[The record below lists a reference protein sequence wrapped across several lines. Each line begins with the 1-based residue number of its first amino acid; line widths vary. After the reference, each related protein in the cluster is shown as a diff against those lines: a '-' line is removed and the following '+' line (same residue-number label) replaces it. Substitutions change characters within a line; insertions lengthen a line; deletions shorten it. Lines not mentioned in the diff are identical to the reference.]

1 MQHPWKA
8 SSILAQAYQHQLPFS
23 VHPGIGYD
31 IITNHPS
38 FMGSVVGRAA
48 SWDFD
53 RFCEAVDGLDGG
65 VVLSIGSAIMGP
77 QVFEKSLSCVHNV
90 RFQRREKSRPRASDL
105 RRGPAGWWRL
115 GLGPGRTPK
124 DNAYYLRFCKSYSRM
139 GGAMQ
144 YVCCDNVRFVHH
156 LLHAIQSHE
165 NSSD

>member
-1 MQHPWKA
+1 
-8 SSILAQAYQHQLPFS
+8 
-23 VHPGIGYD
+23 
-31 IITNHPS
+31 
-38 FMGSVVGRAA
+38 MGSVVGRAA
-48 SWDFD
+48 SGDFD

-90 RFQRREKSRPRASDL
+90 RFQRREKAVQGHQIYVVDL
-105 RRGPAGWWRL
+105 QDGGGWDWAQ
-115 GLGPGRTPK
+115 GEPPK
-124 DNAYYLRFCKSYSRM
+124 DNPAYYLRFCKSYSRM